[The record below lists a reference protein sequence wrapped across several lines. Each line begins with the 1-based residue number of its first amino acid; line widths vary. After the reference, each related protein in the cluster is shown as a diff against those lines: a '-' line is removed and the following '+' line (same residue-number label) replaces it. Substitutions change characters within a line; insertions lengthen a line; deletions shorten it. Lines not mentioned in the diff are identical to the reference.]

1 MKYKIYR
8 NKESLKGQNPEL
20 FELVNNHLILNADDK
35 IYIYTSPE
43 DYAKYL
49 IQKGY
54 CDECFLDK
62 KLSDFVDYTKLRI
75 YIIQLI
81 NYKKLGEYIIKH
93 MNKEKIYYN
102 KETNIV
108 ISITK

>member
-1 MKYKIYR
+1 MNYKIYK
-8 NKESLKGQNPEL
+8 NKEALKEHNTEL
-20 FELVNNHLILNADDK
+20 FELVNNNLILKEDD
-35 IYIYTSPE
+35 IICIFDSLE
-43 DYAKYL
+43 DYAKYS

-62 KLSDFVDYTKLRI
+62 KLSDFVDYTKLGI
-75 YIIQLI
+75 YIIQRI

-93 MNKEKIYYN
+93 MNKEKICYN